1 MEQKKRFI
9 DIPLIAA
16 IAVCLG
22 TGVYFAYKKFYQDK
36 TGQSDI
42 TVSTA
47 ETSAP
52 LPAKNL
58 KVFNSMTITRAAL
71 DDEFSD
77 LTKVMMSAQAVPQK
91 AEDGITVEGF
101 KILDIQPESF
111 WTKFGFQNEDIILQ
125 LNEDIIDSAESAVN
139 LYSTLKSGDYFK
151 FKIIR
156 GTETGVI
163 EIKVN

>member
-22 TGVYFAYKKFYQDK
+22 TGAYFAYKKFYEE
-36 TGQSDI
+36 THGQSDI

-52 LPAKNL
+52 LPSKNL
-58 KVFNSMTITRAAL
+58 KVFNSITITRAAL

-77 LTKVMMSAQAVPQK
+77 LTKVMMSARAVPQK
-91 AEDGITVEGF
+91 SEDGETIEG
-101 KILDIQPESF
+101 IRISDIQTDSF

-125 LNEDIIDSAESAVN
+125 LNEDLIDSAESAIN
-139 LYSTLKSGDYFK
+139 LYTTLKSADNFK

>member
-1 MEQKKRFI
+1 MEQKKRLI

-16 IAVCLG
+16 IVVCLG
-22 TGVYFAYKKFYQDK
+22 TGAYFLYKKLYVGPI
-36 TGQSDI
+36 GQSDI
-42 TVSTA
+42 TVSTS

-52 LPAKNL
+52 LPSKNL

-77 LTKVMMSAQAVPQK
+77 LTKVMMSARAVPQK
-91 AEDGITVEGF
+91 AEDGEAIEGF
-101 KILDIQPESF
+101 KISDIQSDSF

-125 LNEDIIDSAESAVN
+125 LNEDIIDSGESVVN
-139 LYSTLKSGDYFK
+139 IYTTLKSADNFK

-156 GTETGVI
+156 GTETGVL
-163 EIKVN
+163 EIKVH

>member
-1 MEQKKRFI
+1 M
-9 DIPLIAA
+9 AA

-22 TGVYFAYKKFYQDK
+22 TGAYFAYKKFYEEK

-52 LPAKNL
+52 MPSKNL
-58 KVFNSMTITRAAL
+58 KVFNSMTISRAAL

-77 LTKVMMSAQAVPQK
+77 LTKVTMSARVIPQK
-91 AEDGITVEGF
+91 AEDGETIEGI
-101 KILDIQPESF
+101 KISEIQPDSF

-125 LNEDIIDSAESAVN
+125 LNEDLIDSAESAVN
-139 LYSTLKSGDYFK
+139 LYTTLKSASNFK

-156 GTETGVI
+156 GTETGVL